1 MGSSEEKKSVDITDL
16 LKKGALIV
24 TIFGGIFY
32 LFNLIVSSKIEPVLT
47 KIEQK
52 VNPIDKNL
60 AIVIANLKNLDSKID
75 TIKDNDLKHIDDKLE
90 TNTKDIKQTRRDL
103 NESLTKIY
111 QLLLTMQNNKK
122 KKTIN

>member
-1 MGSSEEKKSVDITDL
+1 MRKKKSVDITDL

-24 TIFGGIFY
+24 TIFSGIFY

-60 AIVIANLKNLDSKID
+60 AIVIANLKKFGF
-75 TIKDNDLKHIDDKLE
+75 
-90 TNTKDIKQTRRDL
+90 
-103 NESLTKIY
+103 
-111 QLLLTMQNNKK
+111 
-122 KKTIN
+122 